1 VPPEPARIRCRDG
14 PAPHLHIVS
23 LAVAGVLL
31 LIAIVAGGSFEALR
45 SGRGAEGV
53 LLLLLATTL
62 VTLRGL
68 RHTDWTMGG
77 G

>member
-1 VPPEPARIRCRDG
+1 MPLEPSRTRCREG
-14 PAPHLHIVS
+14 PAPHLHVVS

-31 LIAIVAGGSFEALR
+31 LSAVVAGGCLEALR
-45 SGRGAEGV
+45 SGRGADV
-53 LLLLLATTL
+53 VLLLLATTL

-68 RHTDWTMGG
+68 RHSDWKTGG